1 MHNFLIFL
9 PEYEYE
15 SWKAGF
21 LYGNIFHSE
30 TGTAIYILGPQ
41 LPDNYKYPGRY
52 EKIGEI
58 GHKKPSST
66 SSHWLFIRMK
76 NGNIEKISVIF
87 EKLYNV
93 RIVVYNRD
101 HIKRSQWLDQMPFQE
116 NDFIF
121 QLISDVKKQVT
132 WSDHLPS
139 ENNGPSF
146 RLTPYLLYGLQ
157 MIVNF
162 SKNRWL
168 APFINISTFGVH
180 FFNILES
187 VEAIFNRFT
196 QGQSLSIRD
205 KNYISARMVDML
217 LGQIIIF
224 YVMSHMSSAEMFA
237 ALSDFQEVSEIQNI
251 P

>member
-15 SWKAGF
+15 NWSPGF

-41 LPDNYKYPGRY
+41 LPDNCKYLGRY
-52 EKIGEI
+52 DKIGEI

-76 NGNIEKISVIF
+76 NGKIENISVIF
-87 EKLYNV
+87 EQLYNV
-93 RIVVYNRD
+93 RVVVYNRD

-121 QLISDVKKQVT
+121 RLINDVKGQMAVP
-132 WSDHLPS
+132 WSDDTPL
-139 ENNGPSF
+139 EKNGSSF

-157 MIVNF
+157 KIVNC
-162 SKNRWL
+162 SKNRWF

-187 VEAIFNRFT
+187 VEAILNRFT
-196 QGQSLSIRD
+196 LGQNLSVRD
-205 KNYISARMVDML
+205 KNYISARMVDVL

-224 YVMSHMSSAEMFA
+224 YVMSHMSSAEMFL
-237 ALSDFQEVSEIQNI
+237 ALSDFQEVS
-251 P
+251 